1 MGGKIENFI
10 YMPQYQIPQFIDIE
24 DKILGP
30 LTIRQFFYFLAAAA
44 IGFVLWNFL
53 TFQYFI
59 IAMVIIGGMSV
70 MFAFV
75 KINGKS
81 FNAFVHNLVSFIFS
95 SQKYIW
101 EKEGPAAAPKKAP
114 REKKLKKDAAKE
126 MSEKELK
133 NLASMLD
140 VKENHINNN
149 Q

>member
-1 MGGKIENFI
+1 
-10 YMPQYQIPQFIDIE
+10 MPQYQIPQFIDIE
-24 DKILGP
+24 DKIFGP

-44 IGFVLWNFL
+44 IGFVLQTFL
-53 TFQYFI
+53 TLQYFI
-59 IAMVIIGGMSV
+59 VAMTIIGGLSI

-101 EKEGPAAAPKKAP
+101 KKEIPAAPKEAP
-114 REKKLKKDAAKE
+114 KEKIQKKETIKE

-133 NLASMLD
+133 NLASLLD

-149 Q
+149 L